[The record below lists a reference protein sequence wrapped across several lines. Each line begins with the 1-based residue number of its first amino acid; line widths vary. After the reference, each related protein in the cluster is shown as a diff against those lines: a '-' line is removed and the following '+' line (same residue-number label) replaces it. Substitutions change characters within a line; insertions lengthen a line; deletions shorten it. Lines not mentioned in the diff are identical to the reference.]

1 MKMKQYKI
9 ILIFLVFCISA
20 CAPVV
25 YDRRD
30 SNIALTA
37 DTTNKVIKPFSKWSL
52 LFEYRGKKQKFLLKM
67 PPEFFVN
74 RINAEKNTQVAV
86 GEFYTQNGLK
96 ARSLEDEGD
105 GVLQILIFENPE
117 MVIKPIVFL
126 GKFLQFDWDINN
138 EKLFEC
144 HFYYQFD
151 KPQDFYLGVSHFGI
165 YESRYSKNLQKNGCT
180 LQPTV

>member
-1 MKMKQYKI
+1 MKIKQYKI
-9 ILIFLVFCISA
+9 ILTFLSFFIIA
-20 CAPVV
+20 CAPAV

-30 SNIALTA
+30 STIALTA

-52 LFEYRGKKQKFLLKM
+52 LFEYEGKRQKFLLKM

-74 RINAEKNTQVAV
+74 RINAEKKTQVAV
-86 GEFYTQNGLK
+86 GEFYTQSGLK
-96 ARSLEDEGD
+96 ARSFEDEGD

-117 MVIKPIVFL
+117 IVMKSVVSL
-126 GKFLQFDWDINN
+126 GKFLYFDWDIKN

-144 HFYYQFD
+144 YFYYQLD
-151 KPQDFYLGVSHFGI
+151 KPQESYLGVSHFGV

-180 LQPTV
+180 LQPSV